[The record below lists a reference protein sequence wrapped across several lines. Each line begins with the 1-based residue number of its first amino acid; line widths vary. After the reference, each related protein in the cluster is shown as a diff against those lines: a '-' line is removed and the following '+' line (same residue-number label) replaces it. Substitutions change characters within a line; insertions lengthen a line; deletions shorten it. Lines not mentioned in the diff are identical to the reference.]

1 MDWREEVEVYD
12 DCYICETVLWNAR
25 DKIDPAVQGAIMF
38 ASSSPETN
46 VPHLINEMGIDPSNI
61 FVMIIAHN
69 ETVWYWMEE

>member
-1 MDWREEVEVYD
+1 MDWREEIEVYD
-12 DCYICETVLWNAR
+12 DCAICETVLWNAR
-25 DKIDPAVQGAIMF
+25 DKILPAVGGGIMF

-69 ETVWYWMEE
+69 ETVWYWKEE